1 MCPSFKPWWASGSSP
16 VAGALPVC
24 FPATYPGGV
33 FSFPY
38 LLISSSE
45 LTHYQEE
52 IKQKMVDF
60 GKIQNFPDID
70 YH

>member
-1 MCPSFKPWWASGSSP
+1 MQELTTVRLCPSFQPWWASGSSP
-16 VAGALPVC
+16 VAAPLAVWL
-24 FPATYPGGV
+24 PATYPGGV

-52 IKQKMVDF
+52 IR
-60 GKIQNFPDID
+60 
-70 YH
+70 